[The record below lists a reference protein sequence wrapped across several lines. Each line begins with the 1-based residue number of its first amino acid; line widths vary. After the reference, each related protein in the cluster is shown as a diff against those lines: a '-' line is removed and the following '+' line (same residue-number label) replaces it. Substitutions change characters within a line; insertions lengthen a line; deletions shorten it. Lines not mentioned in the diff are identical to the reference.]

1 MVIDIHHCE
10 SIGGEN
16 SKRQQWPSIFTI
28 VSLLLSEIANVNSGR
43 RYSLLWIYCWWK
55 LQMSIMAID
64 IHHCTMYNRFSH
76 LSIVKGR
83 PIIYCWW
90 RWLLMNTTGC
100 LLLAAKTVDNQLVCS
115 VVKWTS
121 VASAI
126 STVQGNSHLWTTLPN
141 HCCGNGT
148 LRPLPKSCCY
158 RTISIDKQRC
168 QPIVVNNINW

>member
-1 MVIDIHHCE
+1 MTFNVHHCE
-10 SIGGEN
+10 SVVGGN
-16 SKRQQWPSIFTI
+16 RKRQQWSSIYTI
-28 VSLLLSEIANVNSGR
+28 VNLLVVKIAST
-43 RYSLLWIYCWWK
+43 
-55 LQMSIMAID
+55 MAID

-148 LRPLPKSCCY
+148 LRPLPKSYCY